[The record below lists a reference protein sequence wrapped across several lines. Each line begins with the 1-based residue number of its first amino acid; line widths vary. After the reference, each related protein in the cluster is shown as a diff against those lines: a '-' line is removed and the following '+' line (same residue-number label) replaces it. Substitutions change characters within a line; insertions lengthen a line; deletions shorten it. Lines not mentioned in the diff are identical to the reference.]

1 MVRQPPL
8 LHFRRFQGSSAP
20 RENSATTRAS
30 RSEACDVRKPFVL
43 FGDEPKFFPN
53 CREAIRGGWT
63 HKYGV
68 RRLET
73 GGDRK
78 ALRARFS
85 YRRSL
90 EPRYWRSASRK
101 PDLSHRS
108 LPRQRDRSEHSC
120 VPIRQWN
127 LRAGVEPPLCG

>member
-1 MVRQPPL
+1 MVRQTPL
-8 LHFRRFQGSSAP
+8 LHSGRFQGSRAL
-20 RENSATTRAS
+20 RENSGSTRAS
-30 RSEACDVRKPFVL
+30 RSEARDVRKPFVL
-43 FGDEPKFFPN
+43 FGDEPKFFSD

-73 GGDRK
+73 RSDRK

-85 YRRSL
+85 FRRSF

-108 LPRQRDRSEHSC
+108 LPRQRDRSE
-120 VPIRQWN
+120 
-127 LRAGVEPPLCG
+127 